1 MFKAL
6 SLFLSILLLFGCT
19 ADIVLATGEKRYLGY
34 SWQQETEI
42 GKQASQQVAALFGL
56 YRDPKLERYVMEVGN
71 RVLATSHLRR
81 PGIEEQFRK
90 TPVTFGVLDS
100 PISNAM
106 ALPGGY
112 IYVTRGMLAHLNNED
127 QLATVMAHE
136 LGHVAARHAARQA
149 FQQQIGQGLLL
160 GGAVL
165 GQSLG
170 LPADILNLGG
180 MAAQLIFLRYSRE
193 DELEA
198 DKLGVEYGLAA
209 GYDPR
214 EVITFFQTL

>member
-34 SWQQETEI
+34 TWQQETEI

-81 PGIEEQFRK
+81 PGTEEQFRK

-100 PISNAM
+100 PIINAM

-112 IYVTRGMLAHLNNED
+112 VYVTRGMLAHLNNED
-127 QLATVMAHE
+127 QLATVIAHE
-136 LGHVAARHAARQA
+136 IGHVAARHAARQSW
-149 FQQQIGQGLLL
+149 QQHRAQELLL
-160 GGAVL
+160 DGALPRQGVFGLHAQNSLNAGGTAAHVL
-165 GQSLG
+165 C
-170 LPADILNLGG
+170 
-180 MAAQLIFLRYSRE
+180 LRYRYESE
-193 DELEA
+193 
-198 DKLGVEYGLAA
+198 
-209 GYDPR
+209 
-214 EVITFFQTL
+214 